1 MTLPWDDPSRP
12 VLGMSLDSGRPCLD
26 LLNTLRPAIPSAQ
39 ARTATSLDLISAYED
54 ILALAVR
61 TAILP
66 AAEADSL
73 QAWAGRE
80 PAAGKDAQGRILEF
94 RALLRRLLVTIARK
108 HPPTARDLAVFEEL
122 RSAARSFEV
131 LVWEDDRYR
140 LRPRYMTEG
149 LSAPLHAFVRDA
161 DELLRSPDFAR
172 IRTVRIN
179 SPEARFVLG

>member
-1 MTLPWDDPSRP
+1 MILPWDDPSRP
-12 VLGMSLDSGRPCLD
+12 VRGMSLDGGRPCLD
-26 LLNTLRPAIPSAQ
+26 LLNTLRPANPAAQ
-39 ARTATSLDLISAYED
+39 ARAEASFDLIPSYED

-66 AAEADSL
+66 AAEADAL
-73 QAWAGRE
+73 QTLAARE
-80 PAAGKDAQGRILEF
+80 PVSGMAALGQTLEF
-94 RALLRRLLVTIARK
+94 RALLRRLLVTAARK
-108 HPPTARDLAVFEEL
+108 NPPAARDLAVFEEL

-161 DELLRSPDFAR
+161 DELLRSPDLPRVRA
-172 IRTVRIN
+172 VRIN